1 MNKEWLISKEE
12 LLERC
17 PALTRWSLEY
27 LCRHRRI
34 PLVKLGRRIYFDPRD
49 IENWLD
55 SNKIDPQKLKTNG

>member
-1 MNKEWLISKEE
+1 MLISKDE

-17 PALTRWSLEY
+17 PAISRWALEW
-27 LCRHRRI
+27 LIRNRRI

-55 SNKIDPQKLKTNG
+55 SNKIEAQEVKINV